1 MFVLGERPQLPDLRA
16 GMPHRDPTLWP
27 LRGPHSPCLRA
38 ALLDHASDDATSLG
52 IEVEAYARWLEDA
65 LGGSSDAGATRRA
78 LARAQVRATSL
89 TEQTESLLH
98 VAAAR
103 RARTETL
110 ETIRALAA
118 WTDAE
123 MLLTSA
129 AAQCLHD
136 DPGTARNRLATLG
149 KAAGTLGHE
158 LRNPLGVIQSS
169 VYLLG
174 RKPLEDERARRHV
187 DKIGRHAGICHRIV
201 EDLMHLAR
209 NAPPR
214 MESLDV
220 AEAFS
225 LAVEEAALPPE
236 VTCNIS
242 ARPGVRVQADAGLL
256 QRVLV
261 NLLRNANTAMRGSG
275 SIELG
280 LTQDAEFIALW
291 VRDRGP
297 GFPADLLAEAFDPL
311 ATTTGIGLGLAL
323 VDSVMRRHHGSASAA
338 NEADGGAR
346 VTLLFPHT

>member
-1 MFVLGERPQLPDLRA
+1 MPD
-16 GMPHRDPTLWP
+16 RDPTPWP
-27 LRGPHSPCLRA
+27 LCGPHSASLCAALRA
-38 ALLDHASDDATSLG
+38 HASEDATALGIDVDPYRAWLDDALADG
-52 IEVEAYARWLEDA
+52 A
-65 LGGSSDAGATRRA
+65 DAGMTRRD
-78 LARAQVRATSL
+78 LARARVQATSL
-89 TEQTESLLH
+89 TDQTEALLR

-103 RARTETL
+103 RTRVDDLDTT
-110 ETIRALAA
+110 RALAT

-123 MLLTSA
+123 LQLTAA
-129 AAQCLHD
+129 AAQCVHD
-136 DPGTARNRLATLG
+136 DPSTARNRLATLG

-169 VYLLG
+169 VYLLS
-174 RKPLEDERARRHV
+174 RKQFEDERARRHV
-187 DKIGRHAGICHRIV
+187 EKIGRHASVCHRIV

-214 MESLDV
+214 LESLDI

-225 LAVEEAALPPE
+225 LAIEEAALPPE
-236 VTCNIS
+236 VTCTIH
-242 ARPGVRVQADAGLL
+242 AEPGLRVQADAGLL

-275 SIELG
+275 AIDLS
-280 LTQDAEFIALW
+280 LTQGQDFIDLW
-291 VRDRGP
+291 VRDHGP

-323 VDSVMRRHHGSASAA
+323 VDGVMRRHRGLATAH

-346 VTLLFPHT
+346 VTLRFPRTT